1 MSDISKSECRAI
13 IKFLSLEK
21 QLANNIHERLVSV
34 YWDSAPSYA
43 TVTRWVAEFKCSQT
57 SSEDDPRA
65 GRLVD
70 ASSDDCCHAV
80 ETLVMGDR
88 RLKVQEIAIETGIFY
103 GSVINI
109 LFQHLGLSRVC
120 VRWVPR
126 FLTPIQKSFHVKT
139 ISELLS
145 PYNTKPANVLSR
157 FVTGDETRIH
167 QWDPKHQTRIR
178 EVETRSL
185 SATQE
190 LSHSTVGGKSHD
202 NNFLGV

>member
-1 MSDISKSECRAI
+1 MSDISKSECRAL

-21 QLANNIHERLVSV
+21 QLANNIHKRLVSV

-43 TVTRWVAEFKCSQT
+43 SVTRWVAKFKCSQT
-57 SSEDDPRA
+57 SLEDDPRA

-70 ASSDDCCHAV
+70 ATSDDCCHAV

-88 RLKVQEIAIETGIFY
+88 RLKVQEIAIKTGIFY

-109 LFQHLGLSRVC
+109 LLQHLGLSKVC

-126 FLTPIQKSFHVKT
+126 FLTPIQKSFHVET

-145 PYNTKPANVLSR
+145 PYNTNSDDVLSQ
-157 FVTGDETRIH
+157 FVTDDETWIH
-167 QWDPKHQTRIR
+167 QWDLNTR
-178 EVETRSL
+178 
-185 SATQE
+185 QE
-190 LSHSTVGGKSHD
+190 
-202 NNFLGV
+202 

>member
-13 IKFLSLEK
+13 IKFLSL
-21 QLANNIHERLVSV
+21 ANNIHEFLVSV

-43 TVTRWVAEFKCSQT
+43 TVTRWVAEFKCSQ

-70 ASSDDCCHAV
+70 ASSGDCCHAV

-109 LFQHLGLSRVC
+109 LLQHLGLSKVC
-120 VRWVPR
+120 VNG
-126 FLTPIQKSFHVKT
+126 FQDF
-139 ISELLS
+139 
-145 PYNTKPANVLSR
+145 
-157 FVTGDETRIH
+157 
-167 QWDPKHQTRIR
+167 
-178 EVETRSL
+178 
-185 SATQE
+185 
-190 LSHSTVGGKSHD
+190 
-202 NNFLGV
+202 